1 MQYINDYTNMMTAL
15 ESARSCNP
23 RLARFARMCKHTRA
37 RARIGRAFRFL
48 KKVDFSEYA
57 DGLDVASLLILP
69 VQHLPRH
76 HSPSVPA
83 RLPSATRGPALSAS
97 MRRLQGKGHSEYS
110 GRVPVMLL

>member
-1 MQYINDYTNMMTAL
+1 MQYINDYTNMMAAL

-23 RLARFARMCKHTRA
+23 RLARFARMRKHARA
-37 RARIGRAFRFL
+37 RAHWARAFRFL

-83 RLPSATRGPALSAS
+83 HLPPEGRRSAHPGGGCRARGY
-97 MRRLQGKGHSEYS
+97 SEYS
-110 GRVPVMLL
+110 SGVPVMLL